1 VIPRLIV
8 RLGDEAA
15 VTVEPTT
22 NALWLATETAPPAVS
37 PTFAVLLATAFYAV
51 AGETEHA
58 VAMSEV
64 RAWARAH
71 AVRVEE
77 VEEDG

>member
-15 VTVEPTT
+15 VTIEPTT

-37 PTFAVLLATAFYAV
+37 PTFAVLLATAYYAV
-51 AGETEHA
+51 AGETEHP
-58 VAMSEV
+58 VAMSKV
-64 RAWARAH
+64 RQWARDWK
-71 AVRVEE
+71 VRVEE
-77 VEEDG
+77 VEENG

>member
-1 VIPRLIV
+1 MIPRLIV

-22 NALWLATETAPPAVS
+22 NALWLATETADPAVA

-51 AGETEHA
+51 AGETVHP
-58 VAMSEV
+58 VAMAEV
-64 RAWARAH
+64 RAWARAN

-77 VEEDG
+77 VEEHG

>member
-1 VIPRLIV
+1 MIPRLIV

-22 NALWLATETAPPAVS
+22 NALWLATETAPPAVA

-51 AGETEHA
+51 AGETDHP
-58 VAMSEV
+58 VAMHEV
-64 RAWARAH
+64 RAWARAN

-77 VEEDG
+77 VEDDG